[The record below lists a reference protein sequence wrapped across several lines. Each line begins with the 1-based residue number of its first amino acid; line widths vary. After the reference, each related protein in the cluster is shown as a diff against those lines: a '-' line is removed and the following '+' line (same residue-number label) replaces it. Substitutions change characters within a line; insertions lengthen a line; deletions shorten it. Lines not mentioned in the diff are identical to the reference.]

1 MSKDSRGLRLVS
13 VVTVDGFDES
23 TVLMLAASVV
33 KDLDGAAA
41 AAILESARER
51 AIDTQQANEV
61 RPVAGTGASASI
73 NGQTIMV
80 GDELFLQRAGLSPA
94 TLSDWPERV
103 RRNGQRVLFVAVDD
117 RIAGFL
123 GLSEGFQK
131 SKLPNTPTGA
141 FIVGMLLL
149 FTVACGTQ
157 AKSPTPTALP
167 TVPVVKAERRNVP
180 LEEHYTGRVE
190 ALRTVEL
197 RARVSGA
204 LEQVLFQ
211 EGTAVRRGMPLFRID
226 QRPYEIALKRAEA
239 DVATVEAQLAR
250 AREEFARAERLV
262 LADAV
267 SGEELARRRAETA
280 TLAAKLEAARAAA
293 QDAALNLEFTTVS
306 APVGGRIGRAEVKE
320 GNLITGGSTAATR
333 LAVLHSIDPIVVYF
347 ELDPATATAAQS
359 RSRTEWKALVSTV
372 EGGTPLEGPI
382 DFVDNGVGQN
392 TGTLSVRT
400 RLANS
405 NGRLLPGAVVKV
417 AFRFGVATNV
427 SVVPDAAIGT
437 EQGTR
442 YVLVAGADGTVEYR
456 RVQLGAKAGSW
467 RVVEGDVRPGDAVIL
482 PGLPGLR
489 PGMKVATAQEV
500 LR

>member
-1 MSKDSRGLRLVS
+1 MSTDPRGLRLVS

-51 AIDTQQANEV
+51 AIVTQDANEV
-61 RPVAGTGASASI
+61 RPVPGTGASASI

-80 GDELFLQRAGLSPA
+80 GDDLFLERAGLSPA
-94 TLSDWPERV
+94 AISGWPERV

-123 GLSEGFQK
+123 GLSEGLQK
-131 SKLPNTPTGA
+131 RPTTPAGA
-141 FIVGMLLL
+141 LIVGMLLL
-149 FTVACGTQ
+149 FTAACSTQ
-157 AKSPTPTALP
+157 AKSAAPTPLP

-180 LEEHYTGRVE
+180 LEAHYTGRVE
-190 ALRTVEL
+190 ALQTVEL

-204 LEQVLFQ
+204 LENVLFQ
-211 EGTAVRRGMPLFRID
+211 EGMTVRRGMPLFRID
-226 QRPYEIALKRAEA
+226 QRPYAIALRRAEA
-239 DVATVEAQLAR
+239 EIARVEAQLAR
-250 AREEFARAERLV
+250 AREEFARAERLAA
-262 LADAV
+262 ADAV

-280 TLAAKLEAARAAA
+280 TLAAELEAARAAA

-306 APVGGRIGRAEVKE
+306 APVNGRIGRAEVKE

-333 LAVLHSIDPIVVYF
+333 LGVLHSIDPIGVYF
-347 ELDPATATAAQS
+347 ELDPATATAAQL
-359 RSRTEWKALVSTV
+359 RRRTEWKTLVSPV
-372 EGGTPLEGPI
+372 DGGTPIEGPI
-382 DFVDNGVGQN
+382 DFVDNGIGEN
-392 TGTLSVRT
+392 TGTLKVRT

-417 AFRFGVATNV
+417 AFRYGVASNV
-427 SVVPDAAIGT
+427 AVVPDAAIGT

-442 YVLVAGADGTVEYR
+442 YVLIAGADGTVEYR

-467 RVVEGDVRPGDAVIL
+467 RVVEGDVQPGDAVIL

-489 PGMKVATAQEV
+489 PGMKVVTAEEV
-500 LR
+500 VR